1 MPDSH
6 AVTRLLD
13 AYRSGDTGA
22 SDQLFELVYGELHSM
37 ARRQLRFRRPG
48 DTINTTGLVHEAYLK
63 LFDRSDA
70 DWNDRS
76 HFFAVTARAMRQIL
90 VDYAR
95 MMHAQKRGGD
105 AHRTELN
112 SGVLF
117 EEAKP
122 LDLLDLEEAMKKL
135 AELNPRMA
143 QIVEMRYYGGM
154 EIQEIAA
161 VLDISSRTVDRD
173 WYKAKSFL
181 YLALTEGKD
190 AG

>member
-1 MPDSH
+1 MVDSH

-13 AYRSGDTGA
+13 AYRNGDSGA
-22 SDQLFELVYGELHSM
+22 SDQLFELVYDELHAM

-63 LFDRSDA
+63 LFDRSDS
-70 DWNDRS
+70 DWNDRA
-76 HFFAVTARAMRQIL
+76 HFFAVSARAMRQIL

-95 MMHAQKRGGD
+95 MSNAQKRGGD
-105 AHRTELN
+105 AHRTELD

-117 EEAKP
+117 QEARP
-122 LDLLDLEEAMKKL
+122 VDLLDLEDAMKKL

-143 QIVEMRYYGGM
+143 QIVEMRYFGGM

-161 VLDISSRTVDRD
+161 VLDVSSRTVDRD

-181 YLALTEGKD
+181 YLALTEDSD